1 MIVDYAD
8 SLAALTG
15 PAPAGSLTPLVDD
28 PTTEA
33 ERFAVALWRAC
44 GHDGPPLRVSP
55 AATGGLPGPGWSE
68 CLVGGEVGRSQFI
81 ALRDLTAAGLA
92 LPGPFACLALRGAG
106 LQGQHGRLWQAAAGN
121 LHLSVAMPCDLD
133 AALCGPSLPMLPG
146 VALAEAAV
154 DLVGAQAA
162 ARAGLGL
169 KWVNDLVAGDGDG
182 GWRKL
187 GGVLTAMRTNGA
199 RVTTVFCGLA
209 LNLEATPALAA
220 DPFALPAG
228 ALVQLAPAA
237 GLPRL
242 LLAAAAAAVL
252 ARLREQLATLESR
265 GPAGLVDAYRARSVV
280 VGREV
285 AVWGPEARAHGSAA
299 EGAPRRR
306 GIVAGIGPD
315 LSLVLEGQDE
325 PVRDGWLRL
334 TGDTANR

>member
-1 MIVDYAD
+1 MIVDCAD

-15 PAPAGSLTPLVDD
+15 VAPAGSLSSLPDD
-28 PTTEA
+28 PVTA
-33 ERFAVALWRAC
+33 ADQFALALWRAC
-44 GHDGPPLRVSP
+44 GHDGLPLRVASQ
-55 AATGGLPGPGWSE
+55 TVGGLPGPGWSE
-68 CLVGGEVGRSQFI
+68 CFVSGNVGRSQFV
-81 ALRDLTAAGLA
+81 ALRDLTSAGPA
-92 LPGPFACLALRGAG
+92 LPGPVACLALGGAG
-106 LQGQHGRLWQAAAGN
+106 LQGQHGRRWQAAPGN

-146 VALAEAAV
+146 VALAGAAT

-169 KWVNDLVAGDGDG
+169 KWVNDLVAGDGAG

-209 LNLEATPALAA
+209 LNLKVSPTLTG

-228 ALVQLAPAA
+228 SLADLAPVA
-237 GLPRL
+237 GLPSP

-252 ARLREQLATLESR
+252 AHLREQLAALAAR
-265 GPAGLVDAYRARSVV
+265 GPEGLVEAYRARSVV

-285 AVWGPEARAHGSAA
+285 AVWDPDAREPGAA
-299 EGAPRRR
+299 TGAPPRRR
-306 GIVAGIGPD
+306 GVVAGIRPD
-315 LSLVLEGQDE
+315 LGLVLEGQDE
-325 PVRDGWLRL
+325 PVREGCLRL
-334 TGDTANR
+334 IGDPANR